1 MDRQVLRGDWRVLRI
16 RKTST
21 TSGQTSTTNEQTNGQ
36 TSSTSGKTSTTSE
49 KMNTTSGWMSA
60 TSTTSG
66 QASAIIDHTS
76 FASTTRDKTGSAIVI
91 TLN

>member
-1 MDRQVLRGDWRVLRI
+1 
-16 RKTST
+16 
-21 TSGQTSTTNEQTNGQ
+21 
-36 TSSTSGKTSTTSE
+36 
-49 KMNTTSGWMSA
+49 MSA